1 MRISDWSSDVCSS
14 DLQPHQRIAKVDLD
28 LVGADGRI
36 GVADAA
42 RPETAFVEA
51 KEADHVVLV
60 DAVARDADAANQ
72 LRATIDGHGAGED
85 LDAGF
90 QRVLPWRHVGRLGAA
105 PRRVGAVT
113 QAVGGMGPAVST

>member
-72 LRATIDGHGAGED
+72 LRATIDGHGAGEG
-85 LDAGF
+85 LDA
-90 QRVLPWRHVGRLGAA
+90 RSEE
-105 PRRVGAVT
+105 RRVG
-113 QAVGGMGPAVST
+113 QACVSTCRCRWSPEL